1 MVSVTRNADIS
12 YDEAM
17 DQEDLDLRA
26 QMTKLLRQRERLAP
40 VRLEM
45 QGEAPALQA
54 MLLRRLR
61 LTAEQSYVCTCPLVL
76 KYAYQL
82 DSLDSALFYPPH
94 APAYPAWLDREVPM
108 WEQIR
113 QRDVLLFYPYHSM
126 QPFLDLLRQS
136 AAGPGGGV
144 HSDDHLPGGGEVR
157 RHQAPVRRGGERQ
170 GRDGAGGAAGPL

>member
-1 MVSVTRNADIS
+1 M
-12 YDEAM
+12 
-17 DQEDLDLRA
+17 
-26 QMTKLLRQRERLAP
+26 
-40 VRLEM
+40 
-45 QGEAPALQA
+45 
-54 MLLRRLR
+54 
-61 LTAEQSYVCTCPLVL
+61 CTCPLVL

-136 AAGPGGGV
+136 AADPAVVSIQMTIYRVAG
-144 HSDDHLPGGGEVR
+144 